1 MKTILFLSS
10 VILFAALSIRA
21 TPKPE
26 QLIVFGNYGGDG
38 VTGPAI
44 VLNAD
49 YTFHYV
55 DNTSPSHKIDITGK
69 WEIVDQHVHLIDVTD
84 KKVMT
89 ELDIVREGSCLKARK
104 GMAFYTLCRNEE

>member
-10 VILFAALSIRA
+10 VILVAILSIQA
-21 TPKPE
+21 VSEPD

-38 VTGPAI
+38 ETGPAI
-44 VLNAD
+44 VLNPD

-55 DNTSPSHKIDITGK
+55 DNTSPAHLIDITGK
-69 WEIVDQHVHLIDVTD
+69 WEIVNQQVHLMDVTD

-89 ELDIVREGSCLKARK
+89 ELEIVREGCCLKARK
-104 GMAFYTLCRNEE
+104 GMAFYTLCRSEE